1 MTGKQFTSVFMRI
14 RTSLRNRAMA
24 VLHSDSDSDDVLQ
37 DAFCRLWMRR
47 ETIKNEEHAAGL
59 SHAAVR
65 SVIIDRIRSQSANPS
80 EPISESHSMKMSDE
94 DTVDRDSTDSFEGI
108 DEMLR
113 SCLSSRDCEII
124 RKREMYGYGYDE
136 LSEEYGIAPD
146 AVRQIVSRGRRTIR
160 EKFINKKKQ

>member
-1 MTGKQFTSVFMRI
+1 MNGNQLTSVFLRL
-14 RTSLRNRAMA
+14 RESLRNRAMA
-24 VLHSDSDSDDVLQ
+24 ILRSDSDSDDALQ
-37 DAFCRLWMRR
+37 DAFCRLWVRR
-47 ETIKNEEHAAGL
+47 ETIENEAHAAGL

-65 SVIIDRIRSQSANPS
+65 SVIIDKLRSQAANPS
-80 EPISESHSMKMSDE
+80 EPISENTINLRDE
-94 DTVDRDSTDSFEGI
+94 DAGKTADGYEGI

-113 SCLSSRDCEII
+113 TCLSSRDCEIL

-146 AVRQIVSRGRRTIR
+146 AVRQIVSRGRRVIR

>member
-1 MTGKQFTSVFMRI
+1 MNGNQLTSVFLRL
-14 RTSLRNRAMA
+14 RESLRNRAMA
-24 VLHSDSDSDDVLQ
+24 ILRSDSDSDDALQ
-37 DAFCRLWMRR
+37 DAFCRLWVRR
-47 ETIKNEEHAAGL
+47 ETIENEAHAAGL

-65 SVIIDRIRSQSANPS
+65 SVIIDKLRSQAANPS
-80 EPISESHSMKMSDE
+80 EPISESHTINLRDE
-94 DTVDRDSTDSFEGI
+94 DAAQTADGYEEI

-113 SCLSSRDCEII
+113 TCLSNRDCEIL

-146 AVRQIVSRGRRTIR
+146 AVRQIVSRGRRAIR

>member
-1 MTGKQFTSVFMRI
+1 MNGNQLTSVFLRL
-14 RTSLRNRAMA
+14 RESLRNRAMA
-24 VLHSDSDSDDVLQ
+24 ILRSDSDSDDALQ
-37 DAFCRLWMRR
+37 DAFCRLWVRR

-65 SVIIDRIRSQSANPS
+65 SVIIDKLRSQAANPS
-80 EPISESHSMKMSDE
+80 EPISENTINLRDE
-94 DTVDRDSTDSFEGI
+94 DAGKTADGYEGI

-113 SCLSSRDCEII
+113 TCLSSRDCEIL

-146 AVRQIVSRGRRTIR
+146 AVRQIVSRGRRAIR